1 MDFFLSI
8 IKIAP
13 NATISDID
21 SPNASSLIIIITTLY
36 TGDNYSFPI
45 ISGLNK
51 TQNNQRITYTGS
63 QPLVI
68 YENLLRSISF
78 ADTNVEPHLQKR
90 ELSFIVYTPIS
101 GNGGSAPSNVTMA
114 TIEILPV
121 NDQVP
126 VFNQSSY
133 SGRVDE
139 NSPVGTPVGVS
150 VAASDGDLPINQI
163 TYSISGSGASYFNI
177 DPMTGLV
184 TTAAVFDAEVV
195 SSLSF
200 NVTAE
205 DTDGSIVQSATV
217 PVMVAV
223 ADLNDNVPMFDLPFY
238 QVNVSENTTH
248 GKVILTVSASDSD
261 VSSVNSAL
269 TYSLRDLI
277 DISGSA
283 PSLLPFAIDP
293 VTGVIML
300 SGMLDYEKEQR
311 FDFFVTC
318 EDSGSP
324 SLSSSVPVTVH
335 VSDANDN
342 APVFDQDVYKLS
354 ISEDL
359 GFGSPILTVQARDS
373 DSGLNSHVTYEL
385 SGTVTFIIDSISGV
399 ITLAG
404 ELDYE
409 TEREVVFTVLARDS
423 GVHEQ
428 VSSAIVN
435 VTITNVNDNPPSFLS
450 DIYQF
455 AVYENTVQTHFAVS
469 ASDPD
474 NTVSVLNALTY
485 SILSSCLNET
495 FTIGSHDGMIRLL
508 QPLDRESH
516 PICMLRVG
524 VSDSLHSASATVNIT
539 VLDVNDNHPSF
550 DEALYQKSIPEI
562 YPVGTFVI
570 TVSASDPDE
579 GKNGTI
585 TYTIGDGNV
594 AGAFSVSPQGGI
606 ISVNGSLDHEVRGF
620 YNLTLIATDGGGLS
634 GTSHVLVTVTDRNDE
649 SPLLVISNDA
659 ISYTEETGVVP
670 IAESIQVIDPDVQ
683 HNSIQEAT
691 IILSVSVCQLSNISF
706 VCPQDFEC
714 FYYCGEGLALNKS
727 LYGAL
732 TVSYASNVSTV
743 SLNGEASPSAYQSI
757 LSSLSYFS
765 TLPEPVPGNRFVEV
779 SVFDG
784 VHHSNTLAINVTMNL
799 IDDNC
804 PIVAASVSPPRVN
817 YTEGDPPL
825 NIGEGLGLLVSDSDQ
840 HVPLHQ
846 MLSGMIITL
855 YHQNEGLERLSVN
868 TTGLPF
874 TVQDTNSVY
883 TIRINGFESVTTYQN
898 ILRTLTYNNT
908 VSEPTQGP
916 RLGTISP
923 IFVSGSCSPYSLNYT
938 INVLTVN
945 DNPPLIVTNTS
956 LVDYREE
963 TGSLGIVQLANF
975 TLTDPDVGFPILD
988 ASIFIASGDIRDIGQ
1003 ESLTFDSTLI
1013 PPGANLVEIFDH
1025 VRIGLFRIG
1034 FFLTGYSTVT
1044 SYEGFIRSVRYT
1056 NTAPEPTPGNRTLTI
1071 SVFDGKYIAQT
1082 SIIIRVL
1089 ILNDNPLELNGS
1101 IDIFSFFEGNSSL
1114 QLSGFM
1120 LYDPDEGA
1128 QVHELTISLSNTL
1141 ETGRESISVMAF
1153 GSVESS
1159 SNTINLTTV
1168 DNITTYQVSNLIICT
1183 PKLLHVILC
1192 YTCL

>member
-51 TQNNQRITYTGS
+51 TQNNQRITYTGY
-63 QPLVI
+63 QPLAV

-101 GNGGSAPSNVTMA
+101 GNGGSAPSNATMA
-114 TIEILPV
+114 SIEILPV

-293 VTGVIML
+293 VTGVITL

-335 VSDANDN
+335 ISDANDN
-342 APVFDQDVYKLS
+342 APVFDQDIYNLNV
-354 ISEDL
+354 SEGL
-359 GFGSPILTVQARDS
+359 GFGSPILTAQARDS

-409 TEREVVFTVLARDS
+409 MERQVVFTVLARDS

-435 VTITNVNDNPPSFLS
+435 VTVTNVNDNPPSFLS
-450 DIYQF
+450 DVYQF

-474 NTVSVLNALTY
+474 NTISVLNALTY

-508 QPLDRESH
+508 KPLDRESH

-539 VLDVNDNHPSF
+539 VLDVNDNRPLF
-550 DEALYQKSIPEI
+550 DKALYQKSIEEI
-562 YPVGTFVI
+562 YPVGTDVI

-585 TYTIGDGNV
+585 TYMIGDGNV
-594 AGAFSVSPQGGI
+594 AGAFSISPQGGI
-606 ISVNGSLDHEVRGF
+606 IIVNGSLDHEVRGT

-649 SPLLVISNDA
+649 SPLLVISDNA
-659 ISYTEETGVVP
+659 ISYTEEIGVVP

-840 HVPLHQ
+840 YVSLHQ

-874 TVQDTNSVY
+874 TVEDTNSVY

-898 ILRTLTYNNT
+898 ILQTLTYNNT

-963 TGSLGIVQLANF
+963 TGSLGIVQLADF
-975 TLTDPDVGFPILD
+975 TLTDPDVGFPILI
-988 ASIFIASGDIRDIGQ
+988 ASMIIASGDIRDIGQ
-1003 ESLTFDSTLI
+1003 ESLTFESTLI
-1013 PPGANLVEIFDH
+1013 PSGVNLVTYGET
-1025 VRIGLFRIG
+1025 G
-1034 FFLTGYSTVT
+1034 FSLTGSSTVT

-1056 NTAPEPTPGNRTLTI
+1056 NTASEPTPGNRTLFI
-1071 SVFDGKYIAQT
+1071 SVFDGKYIAHT
-1082 SIIIRVL
+1082 SIIIRIL
-1089 ILNDNPLELNGS
+1089 LLNDSLLQLNGS
-1101 IDIFSFFEGNSSL
+1101 IQIFSFFEGNSSI

-1120 LYDPDEGA
+1120 LYDADEGA

-1141 ETGRESISVMAF
+1141 ETERERISVMAF

-1168 DNITTYQVSNLIICT
+1168 DSIATYQVSNLIICT
-1183 PKLLHVILC
+1183 LKLLHVC
-1192 YTCL
+1192 NC